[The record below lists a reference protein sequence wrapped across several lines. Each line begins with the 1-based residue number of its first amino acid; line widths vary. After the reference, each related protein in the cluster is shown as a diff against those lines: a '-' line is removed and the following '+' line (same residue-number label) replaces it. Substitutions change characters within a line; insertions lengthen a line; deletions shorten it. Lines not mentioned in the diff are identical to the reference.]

1 MDQWK
6 YQQRPL
12 CSALIRCATQIH
24 VVTPWCISWEN
35 LSILTKTNVNRAQ
48 SIYQVVLIFTMIV
61 GINKGY
67 CWVGSQCSVKLQ
79 RLTSI
84 WNFRGNNLPTYIRL
98 VLKTFRAV
106 LLKGPLPNT
115 NPLIP
120 WFLIFFL
127 CWRFWG
133 LSPCQSVPPPH
144 THPPIHEAKTSF
156 TSSTTLHRQRQRSN
170 FPMTNAQVLR
180 QRRKYEKYKKQNG
193 V

>member
-1 MDQWK
+1 
-6 YQQRPL
+6 
-12 CSALIRCATQIH
+12 
-24 VVTPWCISWEN
+24 
-35 LSILTKTNVNRAQ
+35 
-48 SIYQVVLIFTMIV
+48 MIV

-79 RLTSI
+79 RLLSI

-156 TSSTTLHRQRQRSN
+156 TSSTTLHCQRHRSN
-170 FPMTNAQVLR
+170 FPMTNTQVLR
-180 QRRKYEKYKKQNG
+180 QKRKYEKYKKEKTRFEPIKKRTQKRHEPLNQTVETLG
-193 V
+193 TDAEALSISALVRRR